1 MIVLGLDTA
10 TADTCVGL
18 RSDTEGLALAMSRHH
33 RPALGERPGHVQQLL
48 SLAAAVLHEASLT
61 WTAVDRI
68 AVGVGPGTFT
78 GLRIGVAS
86 ARALAQAAGT
96 QLAGVST
103 LEALATAAGEEH
115 DTRPILACVDARR
128 GEVFA
133 AAWAGGTC
141 LLAAQAVAPEDLPA
155 LVAGL
160 GASRSTLAVG
170 DGAVRYRDAFAAS
183 AEIPDDEDERHHVH
197 GLAICALAR
206 FAPVADRDT
215 LMPDYVREADAVRR
229 PRLTIATT
237 CGGRTQP

>member
-1 MIVLGLDTA
+1 MIILGLDTA
-10 TADTCVGL
+10 TADTCVAL
-18 RSDTEGLALAMSRHH
+18 RSDTEGLVLALSRHH
-33 RPALGERPGHVQQLL
+33 RPAPGERPGHAQQLL
-48 SLAAAVLHEASLT
+48 VLAGAVLHEASLT

-68 AVGVGPGTFT
+68 AVGLGPGTFT

-103 LEALATAAGEEH
+103 LQALATAAGEEH

-141 LLAAQAVAPEDLPA
+141 LLAARAVAPPDLPA
-155 LVAGL
+155 LVAAL
-160 GASRSTLAVG
+160 GAGILAVG

-183 AEIPDDEDERHHVH
+183 AEIPDDDDDRHHVH
-197 GLAICALAR
+197 GLAICRLAR
-206 FAPVADRDT
+206 FAPVAGRDT
-215 LMPDYVREADAVRR
+215 LMPDYVRDADAVRR
-229 PRLTIATT
+229 PRPAAGTSV
-237 CGGRTQP
+237 GEGRP